1 MTAPAEQAAWTPIE
15 LPVHNSTSSAPRE
28 RYRVERT
35 KMNDFD
41 QSFLDYQATEQTR
54 RLAEDWLAAFE
65 RALVSRDVARI
76 GTLFHQ
82 DCHWRDVLAF
92 TWNLTPVAGRDA
104 VAARLAAEQARI
116 GAHGFHLPP
125 GRRLPRRVKRLG
137 IDSIEAIFEF
147 KTADGRGS
155 GIIRLAPAPDAG
167 NTMPNAGDAIPNDA
181 IPNDAIPN
189 DAMSHDGMKAWLL
202 STTLQALD
210 GHEEK
215 IGANRP
221 TGAAYSRNFGG
232 DNWADMRRKASAYE
246 DREPAVLVIGAAQA
260 GLAIAARL
268 NQLGVDTLVVEKWS
282 RIGDSWRKR
291 YHSLA
296 LHNSIHLNHLPYM
309 EFPPTW
315 PKYIPKD
322 MLGNWF
328 EFYADAME
336 INCWTDMEF
345 VGGTWHETEKR
356 WTARLQRSDGTERV
370 VRPRHLVFANGVSSY
385 PMIPDLPGLED
396 FKGEVLHSEG
406 FDSGADWKGKNAL
419 ILGTGSSANDIAL
432 DLHSHGVNT
441 TLIQRGS
448 TTVVSIDPSARLNE
462 AIWDEGGLLEDC
474 DLIVA
479 SATPALIVKGYK
491 AVAKRM
497 VELDKEIIEGLK
509 RIGFKHD
516 MGDDEAGHQMKY
528 FRRGGGYNL
537 DAGSSALIIKGE
549 LGLLQYDRIERF
561 TAAGALLTDGSTVP
575 ADLII
580 LATGYFP
587 QMELVRRA
595 LGEAMV
601 ERIGPVWG
609 IGADGQ
615 LNNMY
620 KRTPQEGLWF
630 IAGGLG
636 QCRINSKYLAL
647 QIKAMELGKLDP
659 L

>member
-1 MTAPAEQAAWTPIE
+1 
-15 LPVHNSTSSAPRE
+15 
-28 RYRVERT
+28 
-35 KMNDFD
+35 MNDFD
-41 QSFLDYQATEQTR
+41 QSFLAFQAAEQAR
-54 RLAEDWLAAFE
+54 RAAEDWLVAFE
-65 RALVSRDVARI
+65 AALVARDVARI

-82 DCHWRDVLAF
+82 DCHWHDILAF
-92 TWNLTPVAGRDA
+92 TWHLTPLAGRDT
-104 VAARLAAEQARI
+104 VAARLAAEQART

-125 GRRLPRRVKRLG
+125 GRKPPRQVKRLG

-147 KTADGRGS
+147 KTADGRGA
-155 GIIRLAPAPDAG
+155 GIIRLSPADESG
-167 NTMPNAGDAIPNDA
+167 
-181 IPNDAIPN
+181 
-189 DAMSHDGMKAWLL
+189 AMQAWLL
-202 STTLQALD
+202 STTLESLD

-232 DNWADMRRKASAYE
+232 DNWADVRRKASAYA
-246 DREPAVLVIGAAQA
+246 DREPTVLVVGGAQA
-260 GLAIAARL
+260 GLSIAARL
-268 NQLGVDTLVVEKWS
+268 NQVGVDTLVVEQWP

-322 MLGNWF
+322 MLGLWF
-328 EFYADAME
+328 EFYAEVME
-336 INCWTDMEF
+336 INCWTDTEF
-345 VGGTWHETEKR
+345 VEGTWNETAQR
-356 WTARLQRSDGTERV
+356 WTARLKRGDGTERV

-385 PMIPDLPGLED
+385 PMIPDAPGLQD
-396 FKGEVLHSEG
+396 FKGEVIHSEG
-406 FDSGADWKGKNAL
+406 FDSGADWTGKRAF

-432 DLHSHGVNT
+432 DLHSHGVHT

-462 AIWDEGGLLEDC
+462 AIWDEGGPLEDC
-474 DLIVA
+474 DLIVSA
-479 SATPALIVKGYK
+479 ATPPLIVKAYK
-491 AVAKRM
+491 SVVKRM
-497 VELDKEIIEGLK
+497 VELDKDMIEGLK

-516 MGDDEAGHQMKY
+516 IGEDETGHQMKY

-537 DAGSSALIIKGE
+537 DAGSSALMIKGE
-549 LGLLQYDRIERF
+549 IGLLQYDRIERF
-561 TAAGALLTDGSTVP
+561 TADGALLKDGSVVP
-575 ADLII
+575 ADLIV
-580 LATGYFP
+580 LATGYYP

-609 IGADGQ
+609 IGPDGE
-615 LNNMY
+615 LSNMF
-620 KRTPQEGLWF
+620 KRTPQPGLWF
-630 IAGGLG
+630 IAGGLA

-647 QIKAMELGKLDP
+647 QIKAMELGKLGP